1 MLGVVTGHERAVA
14 WAAERLGSDVVEVD
28 ELTGGW
34 TSTMLALTAA
44 SGERAVLRL
53 MTNEPWRTHGAELTT
68 REHETQLLLT
78 GTTIPAPRSLA
89 LDADGTATG
98 EAAHLMTLVPGTV
111 DLDRVS
117 DEDLDALA
125 GTLATVHALEP
136 DLLPRTYQSW
146 AWPAKYVVPDWAG
159 DPAAWKRAFALLRQD
174 PPTYDGTFLHRDF
187 QPRNVL
193 WTGPDITGLVDWV
206 ETSWGPAWLD
216 VAHCATNIALEHGT
230 ATADRFA
237 AAYVARTGRAPVPY
251 FDVMDVVGF
260 LPPPGREAR
269 ITNPDQQRRLE
280 ERLVSLV

>member
-1 MLGVVTGHERAVA
+1 MEGHERAVA
-14 WAAERLGSDVVEVD
+14 WAAEQLGSDVVEVA

-34 TSTMLALTAA
+34 TSTMLALSAA

-68 REHETQLLLT
+68 REHETQLLLAAT
-78 GTTIPAPRSLA
+78 SIPAPRSLA
-89 LDADGTATG
+89 LDADGAATG
-98 EAAHLMTLVPGTV
+98 ESAHLMTLVPGAV
-111 DLDRVS
+111 DLDRVA

-125 GTLATVHALEP
+125 ATLTTVHALDP
-136 DLLPRTYQSW
+136 DPLPRTYQSW
-146 AWPAKYVVPDWAG
+146 AWPAKHVVPDWAQH
-159 DPAAWKRAFALLRQD
+159 PRAWKQAFALLRQD
-174 PPTYDGTFLHRDF
+174 PPAYDGTFLHRDF

-216 VAHCATNIALEHGT
+216 VAHCSTNIALLHGT
-230 ATADRFA
+230 ETAERFA
-237 AAYVARTGRAPVPY
+237 AAYVARAGREPVPY

-260 LPPPGREAR
+260 LPPPGRTSM
-269 ITNPDQQRRLE
+269 ITDPSQQRRLE